1 MISPGPRTAA
11 PVEPEKARA
20 ALRTALDAWKAG
32 RPIESLAGESP
43 PIVAQ
48 DFDWMAGGRLVEY
61 QVLGD
66 GTAEDANLRVRVEL
80 TVRNPHG
87 RTSTKT
93 VAYIVGTDRDVIC
106 RDIREALEEL
116 LHYRLGSIPLVLEL
130 RLPLLEPGDGR
141 LFFISLL
148 PLARLHQGSD
158 LLALGVAAL
167 IYCIRLTDH
176 SAALIVYLGKTV
188 QNFSRKVP
196 VGHCL
201 PNGVHIFSYKS

>member
-1 MISPGPRTAA
+1 VTTNLLTAFLAALLAACAGCSPGPRTAA

-93 VAYIVGTDRDVIC
+93 VAYIVGTD
-106 RDIREALEEL
+106 
-116 LHYRLGSIPLVLEL
+116 PK
-130 RLPLLEPGDGR
+130 
-141 LFFISLL
+141 
-148 PLARLHQGSD
+148 
-158 LLALGVAAL
+158 
-167 IYCIRLTDH
+167 LTVFR
-176 SAALIVYLGKTV
+176 AME
-188 QNFSRKVP
+188 
-196 VGHCL
+196 
-201 PNGVHIFSYKS
+201 